1 MKTISTIAFIFIIGM
16 MILPSCKKDSTIN
29 VPISLTNKEGGIFIQ
44 IDTASKSFYAYSRG
58 KISKG
63 VLKGIFNDTIMS
75 SFQLAIA
82 TTPSWDSIYHPADT
96 LVFPGHYAGHNL
108 TLESNVD
115 LTNFTSPYHF
125 ILLGLSGTKLKSNTS
140 GNPNIMLTIESTNN

>member
-29 VPISLTNKEGGIFIQ
+29 VPLSLTNKEGGIFIQ

-82 TTPSWDSIYHPADT
+82 TTPRWDSVYHPADT
-96 LVFPGHYAGHNL
+96 LVFPGHYAGHTL
-108 TLESNVD
+108 TLEANVD

-125 ILLGLSGTKLKSNTS
+125 ILLGLSGAKLKSGTS
-140 GNPNIMLTIESTNN
+140 GSPNIMLTIESDNN